1 MSVQKSTSVFWYLL
15 PVFFGIIGGV
25 ITYFILRKSNSIKA
39 RNCLILGGIVTVI
52 TFIASLIFPEYSF
65 DALIGELAFPI
76 LIGVVIGSALYNY
89 LIKKINSRITVYII
103 SITIPIAMW
112 VFWNYI
118 KYLQRV

>member
-1 MSVQKSTSVFWYLL
+1 M
-15 PVFFGIIGGV
+15 
-25 ITYFILRKSNSIKA
+25 
-39 RNCLILGGIVTVI
+39 ILGGIVTVI